1 MTKKETYNH
10 YLMIYGITTIIMV
23 LRHYESIEDYKECQT
38 IIEFIREQETRL
50 KIKLHTRLTTELKQ
64 EVEGLYKEAGLTG
77 SNFINNSREYSKK
90 VIDDINK
97 LKEKVK

>member
-38 IIEFIREQETRL
+38 IIEFIRSEEIRL
-50 KIKLHTRLTTELKQ
+50 KIKLKQ
-64 EVEGLYKEAGLTG
+64 
-77 SNFINNSREYSKK
+77 F
-90 VIDDINK
+90 
-97 LKEKVK
+97 